1 MQRRLFWFSAALGM
15 LAGVFYG
22 SWFVVFGPAPLAWAQ
37 ASVVLVTIFFSLLVW
52 RTGDPALGIAGL
64 VPCLAVILTM
74 VMWLQGG
81 LEAPTIWWLVIL
93 PFAWMLAGSVRAGLA
108 LGVALMIVVALTPA
122 AIAWFDLP
130 NLASQSKVPR
140 QQYVASIVGALVVF
154 SVYVAFS
161 LKLRRD
167 LRVELVRAMR
177 DLEASRDEALSA
189 SRVKAR
195 FLAHMSHEIRTPISG
210 ILGGI
215 ELLRSTALDARQQ
228 QIVGLQRQ
236 SLDNLTA
243 LLNDVLDFAR
253 LEAGR
258 LEMVPVDL
266 RDIAFDALELHAASA
281 HESGLELTCS
291 MAPGMPTA
299 VLADPIRLRQI
310 LGNLV
315 SNAVKFTSRGGVH
328 IHIGR
333 AAEPVPESMVALQL
347 EVQDTGVGIAPED
360 LAGIFSA
367 FARSEDPAVRRSGG
381 TGLGLAICR
390 ELARLMGGELA
401 CTSTRGQG
409 TTFTLSLSLA
419 RHVTPHPAALPRR
432 EAFHVLVVANYLRLV
447 QHLQAQ
453 LRDLSVTCEVRAVP
467 PTQAEL
473 HDARE
478 RGVDAVL
485 LDERLLGAHGR
496 DRLEQIVGEVGMP
509 VLLLCGISSDS
520 TLGAVDGVFVL
531 YKPVRPR
538 ALQDGLRWAQQ
549 SRRQSALP
557 VSTSRPG
564 RLASSSG
571 DRHPGLAGRV
581 LLVEDNPVN
590 QVMTQAMLER
600 LGLAVVVA
608 GDGQE
613 ALKRYGEQTFDAVLM
628 DVQMPGMDGVTV
640 TERLRAFEQ
649 AQSRARTPVVA
660 VTGNPE
666 PEVRARG
673 HEAGMDDFLGKPF
686 TLQQL
691 EQVLVRWQPRL
702 MPGQE
707 AG

>member
-1 MQRRLFWFSAALGM
+1 M
-15 LAGVFYG
+15 
-22 SWFVVFGPAPLAWAQ
+22 
-37 ASVVLVTIFFSLLVW
+37 
-52 RTGDPALGIAGL
+52 
-64 VPCLAVILTM
+64 
-74 VMWLQGG
+74 
-81 LEAPTIWWLVIL
+81 
-93 PFAWMLAGSVRAGLA
+93 
-108 LGVALMIVVALTPA
+108 
-122 AIAWFDLP
+122 
-130 NLASQSKVPR
+130 
-140 QQYVASIVGALVVF
+140 
-154 SVYVAFS
+154 
-161 LKLRRD
+161 
-167 LRVELVRAMR
+167 
-177 DLEASRDEALSA
+177 
-189 SRVKAR
+189 
-195 FLAHMSHEIRTPISG
+195 
-210 ILGGI
+210 
-215 ELLRSTALDARQQ
+215 
-228 QIVGLQRQ
+228 
-236 SLDNLTA
+236 
-243 LLNDVLDFAR
+243 
-253 LEAGR
+253 
-258 LEMVPVDL
+258 
-266 RDIAFDALELHAASA
+266 
-281 HESGLELTCS
+281 
-291 MAPGMPTA
+291 
-299 VLADPIRLRQI
+299 
-310 LGNLV
+310 
-315 SNAVKFTSRGGVH
+315 
-328 IHIGR
+328 
-333 AAEPVPESMVALQL
+333 
-347 EVQDTGVGIAPED
+347 
-360 LAGIFSA
+360 
-367 FARSEDPAVRRSGG
+367 
-381 TGLGLAICR
+381 
-390 ELARLMGGELA
+390 
-401 CTSTRGQG
+401 
-409 TTFTLSLSLA
+409 
-419 RHVTPHPAALPRR
+419 
-432 EAFHVLVVANYLRLV
+432 LVVANYLRLV

-467 PTQAEL
+467 PTQSEL

-564 RLASSSG
+564 RISTGSG

-691 EQVLVRWQPRL
+691 ERVLVRWQPRL
-702 MPGQE
+702 APGQE